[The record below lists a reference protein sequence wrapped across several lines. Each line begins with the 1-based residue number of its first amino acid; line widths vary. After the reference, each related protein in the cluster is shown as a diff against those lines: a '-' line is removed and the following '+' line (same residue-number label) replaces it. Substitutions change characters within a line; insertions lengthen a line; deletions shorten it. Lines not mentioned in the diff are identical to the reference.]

1 MSTRDLKVGYAIV
14 ILFLASCSAQREPPS
29 QKELGIDWDNLQ
41 ITPMPG
47 EELCTEILP
56 EDLDYTGEEI
66 KRDFSYG
73 LMQGLFP
80 EDILT
85 PHKIAG
91 STYWIDAKDPLTLN
105 WIFVYPAGNTGPLD
119 LRIFVLLDEVQ
130 LTNALPQPGSY
141 NDLHLEK
148 GDTLTIKVKIPPLS
162 AGVHEIQAVAVPP
175 PQDDPD
181 EYGTVDVM
189 SRRATLIAE
198 PAPAPFRNIN
208 FAYLPADG
216 SIERGDPGL
225 SIEVTLRE
233 DSLHI
238 WNWPDS
244 WLNVRAGTSTRFYAL
259 AGHEDVINVDVPSL
273 PPLEKSFFAL
283 LFFIDYQQVEIAP
296 GQTVLYGAVEKD
308 NAYTRLPLEIPPLPE
323 GRHHLLVLRINT
335 PGVPYC
341 LLQADALGRFLPFDT
356 YGRLVGV
363 NVLPPP

>member
-1 MSTRDLKVGYAIV
+1 MSTKDLKVIYAIV
-14 ILFLASCSAQREPPS
+14 MLVLASCSAQRRLPS
-29 QKELGIDWDNLQ
+29 QEGLTVDWEKLQ
-41 ITPMPG
+41 ITPMPDD
-47 EELCTEILP
+47 ELCTEILP

-73 LMQGLFP
+73 VMQGLFP
-80 EDILT
+80 EGIFR
-85 PHKIAG
+85 PYKIAG
-91 STYWIDAKDPLTLN
+91 GTYWIDANAPLTLN

-119 LRIFVLLDEVQ
+119 LRIFVLRDEAQ

-148 GDTLTIKVKIPPLS
+148 GDTVTIKVKIPPLP
-162 AGVHEIQAVAVPP
+162 AGVHEVHAVALPL
-175 PQDDPD
+175 PQNDPD

-189 SRRATLIAE
+189 SKRMTLIAE
-198 PAPAPFRNIN
+198 PASAPFRNID

-225 SIEVTLRE
+225 SIEVMLRE

-238 WNWPDS
+238 WNWPDP
-244 WLNVRAGTSTRFYAL
+244 WLNVKAGTPNRFYAL
-259 AGHEDVINVDVPSL
+259 AGHEDVINVDAPSL

-283 LFFIDYQQVEIAP
+283 LFFIDYQQVEMAP
-296 GQTVLYGAVEKD
+296 GQSVLYGAVEKD
-308 NAYTRLPLEIPPLPE
+308 NAYSRISVEIPPLPE
-323 GRHHLLVLRINT
+323 GKHHLLVLRINT

-341 LLQADALGRFLPFDT
+341 LLKADSLGRFLPFDT
-356 YGRLVGV
+356 YGRLVGI